1 MSAENS
7 TRLSLTEFFRRHGAS
22 PLRIVEMTHH
32 GEEPGPAL
40 CTRSCVVDLDGI
52 CPHGCPSVLLTLMQY
67 GYKWEEIL
75 KPKSLRSSRKL
86 GY

>member
-1 MSAENS
+1 MSENS
-7 TRLSLTEFFRRHGAS
+7 TRLSLTEFFHRRGGS
-22 PLRIVEMTHH
+22 PLQIVQMTHH

-40 CTRSCVVDLDGI
+40 CSRSCLVDMDGI

-67 GYKWEEIL
+67 GYEWEEL
-75 KPKSLRSSRKL
+75 LRPKSLRSLRNF